1 MRQEIKY
8 MLLTGAILL
17 SILFFVFG
25 GQIYPRLYFGPLD
38 MEGMQDVFRE
48 DLRSRGWT
56 LHLSML
62 IVGLPWVMAG
72 LFYYIINSVHFD
84 RWWNWLIV
92 LGISTL
98 LTAWCS
104 IKMLAAGMEEFQVGL
119 SDYYRPLTET
129 LAGWVALFSAV
140 MFIVASYGMRWWS
153 SNCRH
158 TPIPQ

>member
-8 MLLTGAILL
+8 TLLFGAILFSL
-17 SILFFVFG
+17 LFVVFG
-25 GQIYPRLYFGPLD
+25 GQIYPRLYLGPED
-38 MEGMQDVFRE
+38 SEGILNMFRD

-84 RWWNWLIV
+84 RWWNWFIV

-98 LTAWCS
+98 LTVWCA
-104 IKMLAAGMEEFQVGL
+104 IKLLSGSMEAFEPGL
-119 SDYYRPLTET
+119 SDTYRSLTET
-129 LAGWVALFSAV
+129 LAGWVALFAALI
-140 MFIVASYGMRWWS
+140 FIIASYGLRWWS

-158 TPIPQ
+158 TPFPQ